1 MANNSEEPNLKLL
14 DNETLQAELDN
25 SESLYRKLKFEHA
38 IKGLANPMELR
49 DLRRDIARINTELR
63 SRQVAELSPE
73 ELGLRSKIRA
83 RRRRKK

>member
-1 MANNSEEPNLKLL
+1 MANSKLEELKGLTDEDL
-14 DNETLQAELDN
+14 KAELDN
-25 SESLYRKLKFEHA
+25 AESLYRKSKFEHA

-63 SRQVAELSPE
+63 SRQVATMSTDELAM
-73 ELGLRSKIRA
+73 RSRIRA